1 LVAVAQ
7 APGVSLD
14 DLPNVVRWNEL
25 MKSRPGVRRGFDLL
39 SEVSTKDKPA
49 GKEWN
54 RLFGKEQY
62 QAR

>member
-1 LVAVAQ
+1 
-7 APGVSLD
+7 LD
-14 DLPNVVRWNEL
+14 DLPNVARWNEL
-25 MKSRPGVRRGFDLL
+25 MKSRPGMRPGFDLL
-39 SEVSTKDKPA
+39 SEVSTKEKPA